1 MCLLSHTWLY
11 SAIGRLNGMDRN
23 VEAQEKVSLMTAAA
37 IIVSDADET
46 KEVEEKKEPHKEAS
60 AG

>member
-1 MCLLSHTWLY
+1 
-11 SAIGRLNGMDRN
+11 MDRN